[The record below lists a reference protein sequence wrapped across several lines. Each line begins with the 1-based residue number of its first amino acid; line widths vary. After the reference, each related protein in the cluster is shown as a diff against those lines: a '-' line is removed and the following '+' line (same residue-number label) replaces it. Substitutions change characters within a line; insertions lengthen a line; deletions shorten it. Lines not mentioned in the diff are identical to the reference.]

1 MRTVILPICKAGLRF
16 SATLLAASVAACL
29 AAQTAKP
36 PKTGSS
42 LPPTCTTSE
51 LFVLT
56 SPPAGRNTYVCTAT
70 NTWSPQV
77 PYNAPSGGPITPA
90 GALVVQSN
98 GTPVATGNVVNLVP
112 GAGISTLVTD
122 TGSQINVQ
130 QALDPAVVQTRA
142 NLQSGQSL
150 LCGSAGTSGSTY
162 TCSMSPTLTTYTI
175 GMMVNWKPDVSGNGG
190 PTTLNID
197 VLGAKP
203 IKQNDGTTNS
213 GASEILAGHLYL
225 LWFDGTNFR
234 KLF

>member
-1 MRTVILPICKAGLRF
+1 MRTLILFLSKAGRCF
-16 SATLLAASVAACL
+16 SVTLLATSVAACL
-29 AAQTAKP
+29 AAQTTKP

-70 NTWSPQV
+70 HTWSPQA
-77 PYNAPSGGPITPA
+77 PYSTSSGGSTTSA
-90 GALVVQSN
+90 GGLVIQSN
-98 GTPVATGNVVNLVP
+98 GTPVATGTVVNLVP

-150 LCGSAGTSGSTY
+150 LCASAGASGSTY
-162 TCSMSPTLTTYTI
+162 TCAMSPTLTTYTV
-175 GMMVNWKPDVSGNGG
+175 GMMVNWKPDVNVIGG

-203 IKQNDGTTNS
+203 IKLSDGTTNP

-225 LWFDGTNFR
+225 LWFDGTYFR